1 MDYSI
6 LIWIFVLWT
15 IFGSFWSVV
24 LTRFSD
30 TINWDIFKS
39 FLFGQS
45 KCPKCSHVLK
55 IKNLVP
61 ILSYIWQKWKCQYC
75 GEKISLVYP
84 VLEILS
90 GLIFVLTY
98 IISAHFWNL
107 WNIEIFFWM
116 IVNRGFLILIFQD
129 FSRYELHF
137 FAWIIV
143 LAVSLFFQFFWF
155 IWDYKRA
162 FWGSIFFGV
171 IYYLIYFLS
180 NKYTKLKYNK
190 SGWWFGIGD
199 VYFAFLVWTLI
210 SFVFEYNWLIPG
222 ISDLLIFVLLFVI
235 VSGLLGLIYGI
246 VMFFF
251 KKSDKNFMKFRIPFI
266 PSMICAFWILLLFGK
281 YFYKLL
287 FF

>member
-1 MDYSI
+1 MDHLI
-6 LIWIFVLWT
+6 LIWIFILWT

-30 TINWDIFKS
+30 TINWNIFRS

-55 IKNLVP
+55 TKNLVP
-61 ILSYIWQKWKCQYC
+61 ILSYVWQKWKCQYC
-75 GEKISLVYP
+75 GDKISLVYP
-84 VLEILS
+84 MLEILS

-98 IISAHFWNL
+98 IISTHWWNL
-107 WNIEIFFWM
+107 WNLEIFFWM
-116 IVNRGFLILIFQD
+116 IVNRWFLILIFQD
-129 FSRYELHF
+129 FFRYELHF

-155 IWDYKRA
+155 IWDYKWA
-162 FWGSIFFGV
+162 FLGSVFFGL

-190 SGWWFGIGD
+190 PDWGFGIGD

-210 SFVFEYNWLIPG
+210 SFVFEYNWLIAG
-222 ISDLLIFVLLFVI
+222 ISDLLIFILLFVI

-251 KKSDKNFMKFRIPFI
+251 KKNDKNFMNFRIPFI